1 MIQPMTVTNYDMFTT
16 KGNWM
21 VDRIVEAGRKLR
33 MSDTDEQVWAWT
45 QLSPENLHCDGEA
58 SLTHVRAKAK
68 QLNLVS
74 KQLEQYCLDNWLD
87 TPVLEY

>member
-45 QLSPENLHCDGEA
+45 QHELRKLATADEFGEA
-58 SLTHVRAKAK
+58 TDTAVREIVYDK
-68 QLNLVS
+68 LGVDLS
-74 KQLEQYCLDNWLD
+74 
-87 TPVLEY
+87 